1 MLAGHKFT
9 WSFLRAAVSFPI
21 IGIDFLIHHSL
32 LLDAACGRLSAP
44 SSGIYISLSRQSS
57 SPTATI
63 LLPELLAASVPAT
76 APAAAAMPSAPSAAP
91 TAAFLL
97 PEPSAATLVLVL
109 GLVLEPVP
117 VPGMALA
124 LVLVLVLVQHPQG

>member
-32 LLDAACGRLSAP
+32 LLDAACGRLSAT

-76 APAAAAMPSAPSAAP
+76 APAAAAMAQSSKHLRCRH
-91 TAAFLL
+91 TD
-97 PEPSAATLVLVL
+97 
-109 GLVLEPVP
+109 GLVL
-117 VPGMALA
+117 AL
-124 LVLVLVLVQHPQG
+124 GK

>member
-32 LLDAACGRLSAP
+32 LLDVAHGRLSAP
-44 SSGIYISLSRQSS
+44 SSGICISLSRQSS
-57 SPTATI
+57 GPTTAI

-76 APAAAAMPSAPSAAP
+76 VPAAAAAATPSAPSAAP
-91 TAAFLL
+91 TAAILL

-124 LVLVLVLVQHPQG
+124 LVLVLVQHPQG